1 MKRLNWMLAAMIAA
15 TLALPLAALAETPTF
30 LIDPSPVLRPEA
42 REVTELFRHEHAVS
56 PGVPIPDGY
65 VDGGRGMGIQSS
77 GRVTSSREIL
87 VVDRVKDKRLQESL
101 KFARSPELLALKPQE
116 RALRIQKHIHYIMGH
131 RKDRVTPLRN
141 VDALDGKYGGKGVLI
156 GDVGDLCNDGVCR
169 HQSLMFKVLGDE
181 AGLNV
186 AITRGYLGGGGAH
199 AWNEVHMDDGTIFVF
214 DVLNSKHFYGIKSSG
229 ADKFLNMARRP
240 MYAGGVLPRRSP
252 WIAPA
257 ETTAVGKSMIK
268 IFAPAMKQQIFY
280 TLDGSEPT
288 KNSLRYTQPVP
299 LDKAATVK
307 AVAFNS
313 KDEPSKVVSKR
324 LGVLEWLAPVTATDV
339 KSGLKFGYYD
349 AKDAKD
355 VPDFE
360 TLKAEKTGRCDTFDI
375 SPGKGKDHFA
385 MLFSGYIRISA
396 DGVYTFSVTADDG
409 AKLWIGKDCVVDN
422 GGRHGPQ
429 TRSGTVAL
437 KAGLHPL
444 KMGYFDYVAD
454 ETLSV
459 TWKTAT
465 APEAPV
471 PASALVSP
479 N

>member
-1 MKRLNWMLAAMIAA
+1 MKRLNWMLVAMTAAM
-15 TLALPLAALAETPTF
+15 LALPMLCLAEEPQF
-30 LIDPSPVLRPEA
+30 LIDRSPVLRPEA
-42 REVTELFRHEHAVS
+42 REVVSLFRYEHAIS
-56 PGVPIPDGY
+56 PGVTIPDGY
-65 VDGGRGMGIQSS
+65 VDGGRGMGIHSS

-101 KFARSPELLALKPQE
+101 KFARSPELKALKPQE
-116 RALRIQKHIHYIMGH
+116 RASRLQKHIHYIMGK
-131 RKDRVTPLRN
+131 RKDRKTPLRN
-141 VDALDGKYGGKGVLI
+141 VDALDGKYGGQGVLI

-186 AITRGYLGGGGAH
+186 AIVRGYYGGAH
-199 AWNEVHMDDGTIFVF
+199 AWNELHLDDGTVFLF
-214 DVLNSKHFYGIKSSG
+214 DVLNSKHFYGLKHPHV
-229 ADKFLNMARRP
+229 ARYLNMGRKP
-240 MYAGGVLPRRSP
+240 MYADGMLPPRSTY
-252 WIAPA
+252 IAPA
-257 ETTAVGKSMIK
+257 EPTTVGASMLK
-268 IFAPAMKQQIFY
+268 IVAPGMRQQIFY

-288 KNSLRYTQPVP
+288 KNSLRYTQPVA
-299 LDKAATVK
+299 LNKAATVK
-307 AVAFNS
+307 AVAYNA
-313 KDEPSKVVSKR
+313 KDEPGKVVSKN
-324 LGVLEWLAPVTATDV
+324 LGVLEWLNPVKITGVTP
-339 KSGLKFGYYD
+339 GLKYGYYD

-409 AKLWIGKDCVVDN
+409 SKLWIGSDCVVDN

-429 TRSGTVAL
+429 TRSGRIAL

-444 KMGYFDYVAD
+444 KLGYFDYVAD
-454 ETLSV
+454 ESLSV
-459 TWKTAT
+459 TWKTPNAT
-465 APEAPV
+465 AETPV
-471 PASALVSP
+471 PAAALVSP